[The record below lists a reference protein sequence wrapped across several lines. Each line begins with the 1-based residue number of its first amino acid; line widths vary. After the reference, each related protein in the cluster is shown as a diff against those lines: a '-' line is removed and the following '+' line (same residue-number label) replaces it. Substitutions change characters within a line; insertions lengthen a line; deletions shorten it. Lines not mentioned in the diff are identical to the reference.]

1 MYHQS
6 FQKNV
11 LDLEAWEYVARIG
24 FLLLAFYGTYLFAID
39 KKNRTLKYVLLL
51 SLVWGMDA
59 VIHIL
64 VRNRTDEAPI
74 LKEPGDDSL
83 R

>member
-64 VRNRTDEAPI
+64 VSNRTDKVPV
-74 LKEPGDDSL
+74 LKETEDDSL